1 MPPLSPAPAPPV
13 SAIAEG
19 ASSTA
24 VGSIGRIDA
33 SNGSSVHIGNI
44 HTVPPKDPP
53 RVIFKAWEMN
63 PVLPDEIVR
72 AGQTGC
78 YLATE
83 GSAAYKVK
91 IEPFPIGSVAYAE
104 GAGIEWIAPHGREFA
119 LVWLMNYGQFAP
131 AKFLIK
137 ETMAQG
143 NPRGGDIL
151 APDYTT
157 KIRAVYTDAD
167 GSCWYETVADLQ
179 YISSQGRL
187 TFTGHSFRTC
197 GPSRPATPV
206 VPVVRLPESIVRQAV
221 VEPITIDWN
230 PGEFQFRHHFTL
242 NGENLLF
249 RVRVT
254 NNSAQ
259 FISHAEVKLTD
270 MQPPMLPCVPV
281 RLMLMNEPQSPGI
294 FSLPANG
301 GSQFIDVIQQNT
313 ADMSILMLWHLAPGI
328 ERRIPAREYTFR
340 ITAYT
345 ESTNVSRTF
354 RLLREGSGFTMFPA
368 GDLS

>member
-1 MPPLSPAPAPPV
+1 
-13 SAIAEG
+13 
-19 ASSTA
+19 
-24 VGSIGRIDA
+24 
-33 SNGSSVHIGNI
+33 
-44 HTVPPKDPP
+44 
-53 RVIFKAWEMN
+53 
-63 PVLPDEIVR
+63 
-72 AGQTGC
+72 
-78 YLATE
+78 
-83 GSAAYKVK
+83 
-91 IEPFPIGSVAYAE
+91 
-104 GAGIEWIAPHGREFA
+104 
-119 LVWLMNYGQFAP
+119 
-131 AKFLIK
+131 
-137 ETMAQG
+137 
-143 NPRGGDIL
+143 
-151 APDYTT
+151 
-157 KIRAVYTDAD
+157 
-167 GSCWYETVADLQ
+167 
-179 YISSQGRL
+179 
-187 TFTGHSFRTC
+187 
-197 GPSRPATPV
+197 
-206 VPVVRLPESIVRQAV
+206 VRLPESIVRQAV